1 MRREKTMK
9 ICANFFVA
17 PGTDLKENAGSD
29 RSWVWQCL
37 DFSEEKE
44 EISTLAIRFANSEN
58 AQKFKEQF
66 LAAMELN
73 KSDGK
78 TGPSEP
84 EPAGEVKRDDAEGK
98 PEEKLVGDSATPPV
112 EPEKGAAE

>member
-1 MRREKTMK
+1 VCLFGRR
-9 ICANFFVA
+9 AVA
-17 PGTDLKENAGSD
+17 CHSLPLLSID
-29 RSWVWQCL
+29 
-37 DFSEEKE
+37 
-44 EISTLAIRFANSEN
+44 